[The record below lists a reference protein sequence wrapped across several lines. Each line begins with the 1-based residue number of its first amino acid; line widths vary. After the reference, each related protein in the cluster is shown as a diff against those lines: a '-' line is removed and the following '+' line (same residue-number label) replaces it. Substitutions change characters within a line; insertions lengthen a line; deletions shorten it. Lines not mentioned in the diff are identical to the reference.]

1 MDEFQE
7 ILQDFL
13 IESFELIEQL
23 DQDLVELE
31 SRPDDLDLLNR
42 IFRVAHTI
50 KGASSFLNFDVLTH
64 LTHHMENLLNMA
76 RHGDLVIDADV
87 MDVILESIDL
97 MKALLVRIRDSGAD
111 AGLEVG
117 QCVERLDAV
126 ANGTPL
132 SSVTETVTVTASET
146 VVAVEPQT
154 DAEEEADYSGMSEAE
169 VEAEIERLIAQR
181 QAEDAAKRANKA
193 NSSAPVE
200 EEPDYEGM
208 DDAEVEAEIE
218 RLLAKRQAEDAAKRA
233 QKAAETSTA
242 PSVAAPVAAPI
253 TSEPMPQSEPIPA
266 PVPVAPA
273 APAVQPKV
281 EAKPAT
287 PVARRAA
294 EPKEEGENRGG
305 GAVEQT
311 IRVDVKRLDHL
322 MNLIG
327 ELVLGKNRLIKIND
341 DVEERYEGEAFLE
354 ELNQVVSIV
363 SLVTTD
369 LQIAVMKTRMLPI
382 GKVFNKFPRMIRD
395 LSRELNKK
403 IELEITGEETEL
415 DKSIVEEIGDPLV
428 HIIRN
433 SCDHGIET
441 PDVRLS
447 SGKEETGTI
456 HLKAYH
462 EGNHIVIQIIDDGK
476 GLDAEM
482 LKLKSIEKGI
492 ITEKEAEGMS
502 EKEAFGLIFRPGFS
516 TAAQV
521 TSVSGRGVG
530 MDVVKTNIEKLNGMI
545 DIDSEVGK
553 GTSMKLKIPLT
564 LAIIQAL
571 LVGVQEEYYA
581 IPLASVLETVRIS
594 KDEIYTVESRSVM
607 RLRDEVLSLVHIGDI
622 FEVERVFDNSEHA
635 YVVVLGL
642 AESKIGLIVDSLV
655 GQEEIVIKSLGEYLK
670 GIEGIAGAT
679 IRGDGGVTLIVDVA
693 ALMQMAKSVKST
705 VGQESA
711 EAKGRLGVKNKPSDY
726 KVMIVDDS
734 KTDRTIMRKSLEPMG
749 ITLVEATD
757 GIEALNILKQ
767 ADHTFDAMLI
777 DIEMPRMDG
786 YSLAAEIKKYNKYKN
801 LPLIAV
807 TSRTGKADR
816 MRGVESGMVEYITKP
831 YSSEYLMNVVKRNIK
846 FNEGL

>member
-13 IESFELIEQL
+13 VESFELIEQL

-97 MKALLVRIRDSGAD
+97 MKALLTRIRDSGVD
-111 AGLEVG
+111 SGLEISA
-117 QCVERLDAV
+117 CVMRLDAV
-126 ANGTPL
+126 ANGTEAPAEAP
-132 SSVTETVTVTASET
+132 VATPVEEPKVVEAATEE
-146 VVAVEPQT
+146 
-154 DAEEEADYSGMSEAE
+154 DADYSGMSEAE
-169 VEAEIERLIAQR
+169 VEAEIERLIAARQVEDAAKRAHKAEVSASAEEPDYAGMSDDEVEAEIQRLLAER
-181 QAEDAAKRANKA
+181 QAEDAAKRAHK
-193 NSSAPVE
+193 VE
-200 EEPDYEGM
+200 EP
-208 DDAEVEAEIE
+208 V
-218 RLLAKRQAEDAAKRA
+218 A
-233 QKAAETSTA
+233 QKAQPA
-242 PSVAAPVAAPI
+242 
-253 TSEPMPQSEPIPA
+253 PA
-266 PVPVAPA
+266 PVVAATPAVPVKPAA
-273 APAVQPKV
+273 APAPRRT
-281 EAKPAT
+281 EAK
-287 PVARRAA
+287 
-294 EPKEEGENRGG
+294 EDGESRGG
-305 GAVEQT
+305 SSVEQT

-433 SCDHGIET
+433 SCDHGIEV
-441 PDVRLS
+441 PNVRLNA
-447 SGKEETGTI
+447 GKEEIGTI
-456 HLKAYH
+456 QLRAYH

-476 GLDAEM
+476 GLDADM
-482 LKLKSIEKGI
+482 LKAKSIEKGI
-492 ITEKEAEGMS
+492 ITEKEADGMS

-711 EAKGRLGVKNKPSDY
+711 ESKGRSGAKNKPSDY
-726 KVMIVDDS
+726 TVMIVDDS
-734 KTDRTIMRKSLEPMG
+734 KTDRTIMRKALEPLG

-757 GIEALNILKQ
+757 GVEALNILKQ
-767 ADHTFDAMLI
+767 GDHMFDGMLV

-786 YSLAAEIKKYNKYKN
+786 YTLAAEIKKYNKYKN

-831 YSSEYLMNVVKRNIK
+831 YSPEYLMNVVKRNIK